1 MASIYGHF
9 PTQQENEYS
18 WKRIYAY
25 LEAKIKAEKLN
36 PEDDYEGTRE
46 NELLKEIA
54 KADLPY
60 IMRHMLINL
69 IESENK
75 NSDE

>member
-1 MASIYGHF
+1 MSIYGHS
-9 PTQQENEYS
+9 PTPEQDQYR

-36 PEDDYEGTRE
+36 PQDDYEGTRE
-46 NELLKEIA
+46 IELLKEIA
-54 KADLPY
+54 KADLPF

-69 IESENK
+69 LESENK
-75 NSDE
+75 NDDQ